1 METSDVKRLIAAEV
15 RRQMREFR
23 CASDRLPR
31 DFETF
36 KRSFA
41 LTLLESGG
49 TDREVDDA
57 RRSDGRLFEIVWNS
71 WQCVEAESRYVTRN
85 EESALWREL
94 HEIYVATVVHDILS
108 SR

>member
-15 RRQMREFR
+15 RRQMREIR
-23 CASDRLPR
+23 SASDHLPR

-41 LTLLESGG
+41 LALLESGG
-49 TDREVDDA
+49 TDRDVDEA
-57 RRSDGRLFEIVWNS
+57 RRSDGSLFEVVWDS
-71 WQCVEAESRYVTRN
+71 WKCVEAESRSATRL
-85 EESALWREL
+85 EERDLWREL
-94 HEIYVATVVHDILS
+94 HEVYVASVVRDILS